1 MKPILTQK
9 QSFSLDK
16 KTIELGYLEESQ
28 LLDNVGK
35 KIAQFILEK
44 IKNPFNNKIVV
55 VAGPGNNGADGII
68 AYYYL
73 LKYGM
78 AAELLLCEKNINKK
92 IINTYSLNEKLIST
106 YSNSYVFKSENYYID
121 SIFGIGLKRDVVGIY
136 KEILTKMNVLENVIS
151 IDMPSGIY
159 CDSGLSSSIS
169 ISAKITL
176 IIGYYKLGHF
186 FNDGLEKANDKHLLN
201 VGFPENIKHKDP
213 ISLIEKKDLLN
224 LFPKHN
230 KNVHKYKRGKL
241 IVVAGSLGYSGACVL
256 STLSALSVGP
266 GIIKVI
272 APLSMKNYYENN
284 LIEPIVKYFEDDG
297 MGKYGMSSIDEII
310 DEISWSDCI
319 LFGPGLSMDKED
331 ILFKDRILKSINKPL
346 ILDASGF
353 QSIIAG
359 ETRIENLPLKSILT
373 PHYSEFSKIF
383 NINIDK
389 LSADPIGT
397 IKKVEE
403 QLSGRGLILKG
414 PSTIIVDANKNKYIM
429 DNGSMKLSVAGTG
442 DVLSGICAGLLA
454 QNISINDTMLYSTML
469 HAECAWQ
476 FNNRI
481 SNSNLTAYDLIEML
495 PYAMSELNEIS

>member
-1 MKPILTQK
+1 ML
-9 QSFSLDK
+9 SYSLD
-16 KTIELGYLEESQ
+16 
-28 LLDNVGK
+28 
-35 KIAQFILEK
+35 
-44 IKNPFNNKIVV
+44 
-55 VAGPGNNGADGII
+55 
-68 AYYYL
+68 
-73 LKYGM
+73 
-78 AAELLLCEKNINKK
+78 
-92 IINTYSLNEKLIST
+92 EKLINI
-106 YSNSYVFKSENYYID
+106 YSNSYIFESDNYYID
-121 SIFGIGLKRDVVGIY
+121 SIFGIGLQRDVTGIY
-136 KEILTKMNVLENVIS
+136 KELLTKMNALDNVIS

-176 IIGYYKLGHF
+176 IIGFYKLGHF
-186 FNDGLEKANDKHLLN
+186 FNDGLEKTNDKHLLN

-213 ISLIEKKDLLN
+213 ITLIEKKDLLN
-224 LFPKHN
+224 LFPKHD

-241 IVVAGSLGYSGACVL
+241 IVIAGSLGYSGACIL

-297 MGKYGMSSIDEII
+297 TGKYGMSNVDKII
-310 DEISWSDCI
+310 DEISWSDSV

-331 ILFKDRILKSINKPL
+331 ILFKDRILKGINKPL

-359 ETRIENLPLKSILT
+359 VTTIEDLPLKSILT
-373 PHYSEFSKIF
+373 PHYYEFSKIF

-389 LSADPIGT
+389 LSADPISA
-397 IKKVEE
+397 IKAVEE
-403 QLSGRGLILKG
+403 QLSGRSLILKG

-429 DNGSMKLSVAGTG
+429 NNGSIKLSVAGTG

-454 QNISINDTMLYSTML
+454 QNISISDTMLYSTML
-469 HAECAWQ
+469 HAECASQ
-476 FNNRI
+476 FNSRI

>member
-73 LKYGM
+73 IKYGIT
-78 AAELLLCEKNINKK
+78 AELLLCEKNINKT
-92 IINTYSLNEKLIST
+92 IINSYSLDGKLISI
-106 YSNSYVFKSENYYID
+106 YSKSYIFDSDNYYID
-121 SIFGIGLKRDVVGIY
+121 SIFGIGLKRDVTGIY
-136 KEILTKMNVLENVIS
+136 KELLTKMNALENVIS

-159 CDSGLSSSIS
+159 CDTGLLCSIA
-169 ISAKITL
+169 IRAKITL
-176 IIGYYKLGHF
+176 IIGFYKLGHF
-186 FNDGLEKANDKHLLN
+186 FNDGLEKTNDKHLLN

-213 ISLIEKKDLLN
+213 ITLIEKKDILN

-230 KNVHKYKRGKL
+230 KNIHKYKRGKL
-241 IVVAGSLGYSGACVL
+241 IVIAGSLGYSGACIL
-256 STLSALSVGP
+256 SVLSALSVGP

-284 LIEPIVKYFEDDG
+284 FIEPIVKYFEDDG
-297 MGKYGMSSIDEII
+297 AGKYRMSNIDKII
-310 DEISWSDCI
+310 DEISWSDSV
-319 LFGPGLSMDKED
+319 LFGPGLSMDKRD
-331 ILFKDRILKSINKPL
+331 ILFKDRILKGINKPL

-359 ETRIENLPLKSILT
+359 KTKIEDLPLKSILT

-389 LSADPIGT
+389 LLADPIGV
-397 IKKVEE
+397 IKEVEE
-403 QLSGRGLILKG
+403 QLSGRSLILKG
-414 PSTIIVDANKNKYIM
+414 PSTIIVDGNKNKYIM
-429 DNGSMKLSVAGTG
+429 NNGSIKLSVAGTG
-442 DVLSGICAGLLA
+442 DVLAGICAGLLT
-454 QNISINDTMLYSTML
+454 QNISISDTMLCSTML
-469 HAECAWQ
+469 HAECARQ
-476 FNNRI
+476 FTNRI
-481 SNSNLTAYDLIEML
+481 PNSNLTAYDLIKMI